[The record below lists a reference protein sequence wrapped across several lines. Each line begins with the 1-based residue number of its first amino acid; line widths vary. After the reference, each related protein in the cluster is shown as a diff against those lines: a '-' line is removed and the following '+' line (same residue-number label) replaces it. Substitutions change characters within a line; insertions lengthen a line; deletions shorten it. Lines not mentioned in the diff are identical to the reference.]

1 MDHIMNPAT
10 AMRHSSFRLS
20 PVRWLFAAIL
30 SLAASATAVVFNTNT
45 VISLVNTNYDGTD
58 IVISNCVVTLDGSR
72 NFASLH
78 VTGGGMLTHSSPANG
93 MISVTDTVV
102 NEPQVLTGT
111 NAVTL
116 AQSNILSATVV
127 VTDQTSLLTYTNDV
141 DYVLESMTGVLLTLR
156 RTETSSIPDSATVL
170 VSYNHT
176 VASGPSGLDLT
187 VSGDVTV
194 DSGSAINITGAG
206 YGSISVGTG
215 GSTGSPASGGGGGHG
230 GEGGPSSGGAAG
242 GHSNDSVYQPIDKG
256 GAGGNGSGGA
266 GGRGG
271 GEIKLIVTGTLAIHG
286 AIRADGAHGTSTRS
300 GGGAGGSIWL
310 SSGTMTGAGLI
321 SANGGTG
328 EPVHGGGGGGGRIA
342 LYFGTNQYSGSIV
355 ARGGTGHVAGGAGT
369 LYSRTNGSSQSFVL
383 VENGGVT
390 GRRTTLSG
398 TPTSTHL
405 QVMDGAVAV
414 HGGSLS
420 LSSLLIGSNAT
431 LSVLSN
437 QSLILTVT
445 GDATVQS
452 GGLLSGVGAGSSPG
466 QGTGAGGT
474 YTSGSLITSGGG
486 GAHGGYGGQGI
497 NPTASAGVA
506 HGMIA
511 SPGTFGGGGGG
522 RTNNVPIGGI
532 GGGAI
537 YTTVHGK
544 LTVDGVINV
553 NGTPAAHT
561 GGGGGAGGS
570 VLLSVGSLA
579 GNGSITANGGN
590 GILPN
595 GAGGGGG
602 RIAVQSATNQFAGA
616 IIAYGGS
623 GTNNGGAGT
632 VNLYSSPMN
641 AVLIVDNAGLP
652 GALTPVTSASGF
664 TVGYPS
670 DFTLKGGATATWT
683 SGQGFRD
690 LFIGSNSWLVVTSS
704 YPIFTV
710 SSNAIIQATGGILS
724 DAVAT
729 SGSGTGGFSSGGS
742 YGGYGGLASNATT
755 MASTYGLPA
764 GIPSAGSPGGGNTG
778 LGGLGG
784 GLIRLTVSGNG
795 GLQNDGLI
803 SANGGARTDIGGTL
817 GGGSGGGVSI
827 TAPTLSG
834 TGNIRANGGNGVNN
848 GGGGGGGRIF
858 INATTNLFT
867 GPITTYGG
875 TGYRNGGAGTVYLQR
890 GSFRLVTVDNGGL
903 AATNTPLQLSG
914 EHVQIRSAGGV
925 VMPFA
930 QQAWNSL
937 FIGSNCSLVFPS
949 DPGPL
954 TITSN
959 ATVEAGATITA
970 NGFGS
975 GPGSGSG
982 AGFSGGTGG
991 GYGGYG
997 GGGSNI
1003 TSGGGSYGLVT
1014 QQPTVGSGGNP
1025 ASGTFAVGG
1034 RGGGIIRLT
1043 VNQELRLDGNLTA
1056 NGTGAFSTGTTPPP
1070 AGGGSGGGILLTVGT
1085 LSGNGQIAVNGGN
1098 GVQGGGGGG
1107 GGRLTVN
1114 YNTNLFTGPITA
1126 YGGSGYRRGGAG
1138 TVYLKRIG
1146 VSPGIQRIDNGGLAG
1161 TNTPLTS
1168 LSADDVIVQGGGVA
1182 AASGTVSLRDLQINS
1197 NGWLVLSSSPYTI
1210 SAGNNIN
1217 IEAGGG
1223 VLNDGKGSSGIA
1235 NSSKPGGSHGGYGG
1249 GGSVVV
1255 SGSITNP
1262 TQIGSG
1268 GGGSSSIYGGAGG
1281 GVVQLIATKA
1291 LTVNGVIS
1299 ANGKAGDPFNGGG
1312 GGAGGGINL
1321 VAQTITGNGIIRAN
1335 GGAGTIG
1342 GGGGGGGRIALRAET
1357 NLFAGTLSAAGG
1369 SGSAGGG
1376 AGTIYRA
1383 QTVTGED
1390 PKPLSLLI
1398 DNNGLAGTN
1407 TPLSTANGLPSM
1419 PFDLAIQ
1426 NAAVVVPTTA
1436 LPLLSNLFL
1445 NAASLQLPSAQPAA
1459 AVLNDAVIMPAGLIT
1474 ADGGGFPRAT
1484 GTGAGTNVASQGS
1497 GGGYG
1502 SVGGA
1507 SSSGAPGGISYG
1519 SITQPVDLGSGGGNG
1534 SGTYPGGAAG
1544 GGAIRLTVGNK
1555 LTLDGRIGSDG
1566 RAALQDDAG
1575 GGAGG
1580 SVWLTAGILE
1590 GAGLLTAR
1598 GGNGDLY
1605 GGGGGAGGRIALYC
1619 PSNNSTVLALTN
1631 GGTGASP
1638 GGNGTFYYSS
1648 VIPSF
1653 QVVTQTPS
1661 GVISNAVSYVDF
1673 VLSAPFDPNSAT
1685 ATDIVVQPPS
1695 GPALTNVTLSSVD
1708 LTTLRAS
1715 FPQQNTAGQYTLT
1728 LGPGINDLF
1737 GSPMQATHNGAF
1749 TIALPVI
1756 QGTVTNAN
1764 GSPVAGVVITSSGL
1778 APAVTDVN
1786 GNYALAFVPGT
1797 EFTVTPTLTNFSVL
1811 PGSRSYTNLA
1821 GSISGENYL
1830 VVTTIAPTLSASL
1843 SGTNLNLAWFGLPT
1857 VTYQLHQSTNLVDW
1871 LPFGLPL
1878 LGNNAILQVT
1888 LPISEDPQMFFK
1900 MEAGN

>member
-1 MDHIMNPAT
+1 MNPAT
-10 AMRHSSFRLS
+10 VMRHSDIRFS
-20 PVRWLFAAIL
+20 PIRWLSAVIL
-30 SLAASATAVVFNTNT
+30 LIAASATAVMFNTNT
-45 VISLVNTNYDGTD
+45 VITLVNTNYDGQD
-58 IVISNCVVTLDGSR
+58 IVISNCVVTVDGPR

-78 VTGGGMLTHSSPANG
+78 VTGGGTLTHSSSANG
-93 MISVTDTVV
+93 MISVTDSVV

-116 AQSNILSATVV
+116 AQPNILLASVI
-127 VTDQTSLLTYTNDV
+127 VTDQTNFLTFTNNL
-141 DYVLESMTGVLLTLR
+141 DYILESMTGVLLTLR
-156 RTETSSIPDSATVL
+156 RTDTSTIPDGSTVL
-170 VSYNHT
+170 VSYNYT
-176 VASGPSGLDLT
+176 VASGTSGLDLT
-187 VSGDVTV
+187 VNGDVTV
-194 DSGSAINITGAG
+194 DSGSTINITGAG
-206 YGSISVGTG
+206 YGSISGGAG

-242 GHSNDSVYQPIDKG
+242 GHSNDSVYQPSDKG

-271 GEIKLIVTGTLAIHG
+271 GEIKLTVTGTLAIHG
-286 AIRADGAHGTSTRS
+286 EIRADGANGTSTRS

-321 SANGGTG
+321 SANGGMG

-342 LYFGTNQYSGSIV
+342 LYFNTNQYSGSIA
-355 ARGGTGHVAGGAGT
+355 ARGGAGHVAGGAGT
-369 LYSRTNGSSQSFVL
+369 LYSRTNSSSQSFVL
-383 VENGGVT
+383 VENGGVA
-390 GRRTTLSG
+390 GPRTTVTG
-398 TPTSTHL
+398 TPSTTHL
-405 QVMDGAVAV
+405 RVMDGAMVV

-431 LSVLSN
+431 MSAVSN
-437 QSLILTVT
+437 QSLTLTVT
-445 GDATVQS
+445 GDATIQS
-452 GGLLSGVGAGSSPG
+452 SGLLNGVGAGPSPG
-466 QGTGAGGT
+466 LGAGAGGT
-474 YTSGSLITSGGG
+474 YTSGTLITSGGG

-506 HGMIA
+506 HGTIA
-511 SPGTFGGGGGG
+511 SPTTFGGGGGG
-522 RTNNVPIGGI
+522 RTNNVPVGGI
-532 GGGAI
+532 GGGALRA
-537 YTTVHGK
+537 TVNGR
-544 LTVDGVINV
+544 LTMDGLINV
-553 NGTPAAHT
+553 NGTPAVHT

-570 VLLSVGSLA
+570 IWLTVGTLA
-579 GNGSITANGGN
+579 GNGLITANGGN

-602 RIAVQSATNQFAGA
+602 RIAIQFSTNQFAGA
-616 IIAYGGS
+616 IAAYGGS

-632 VNLYSSPMN
+632 VNLYGSIWE

-652 GALTPVTSASGF
+652 GALTPVASGSGG

-683 SGQGFRD
+683 SGQGFRQ

-724 DAVAT
+724 DAVST
-729 SGSGTGGFSSGGS
+729 SGSGAATLGSGGS
-742 YGGYGGLASNATT
+742 YGGYGGLASNAQT
-755 MASTYGLPA
+755 MASTYGIPA
-764 GIPSAGSPGGGNTG
+764 VIASAGSPGGG
-778 LGGLGG
+778 LGGLGAYGG

-795 GLQNDGLI
+795 VLQNDGLI
-803 SANGGARTDIGGTL
+803 SANGGTGTGSGAL

-834 TGNIRANGGNGVNN
+834 AGIIRANGGNGLNN

-867 GPITTYGG
+867 GPITARGG
-875 TGYRNGGAGTVYLQR
+875 FGHRNGGAGTVYLQR
-890 GSFRLVTVDNGGL
+890 GSFRSVTVDNGGL

-914 EHVQIRSAGGV
+914 EHVQIRSSGRV
-925 VMPFA
+925 VLPFTS
-930 QQAWNSL
+930 QTWNSL
-937 FIGSNCSLVFPS
+937 FVGSNCSLVFPL
-949 DPGPL
+949 DPGSL

-959 ATVEAGATITA
+959 ATVETGATITA
-970 NGFGS
+970 NGFGG

-982 AGFSGGTGG
+982 AGSSGGTGG

-997 GGGSNI
+997 GGGSNL
-1003 TSGGGSYGLVT
+1003 TSGGASYGTVT
-1014 QQPTVGSGGNP
+1014 QQPSTGSGGNP
-1025 ASGTFAVGG
+1025 TSGTFAAGG

-1056 NGTGAFSTGTTPPP
+1056 NGTDAFSTGTTPPT

-1085 LSGNGQIAVNGGN
+1085 LSGNGLIAVNGGT

-1126 YGGSGYRRGGAG
+1126 YGGSGYRGGGAG

-1168 LSADDVIVQGGGVA
+1168 LFVDDVIVQGGGVA
-1182 AASGTVSLRDLQINS
+1182 AASGSVSLRDLQINS

-1223 VLNDGKGSSGIA
+1223 VLNDGKGSSGVA

-1249 GGSVVV
+1249 GSSVVV

-1262 TQIGSG
+1262 AQSGSG
-1268 GGGSSSIYGGAGG
+1268 GGGSSSSYGGVGG
-1281 GVVQLIATKA
+1281 GVVQLVATKA

-1299 ANGKAGDPFNGGG
+1299 GNGNAGDPFNGGG
-1312 GGAGGGINL
+1312 GGAGGSINL
-1321 VAQTITGNGIIRAN
+1321 TAQTIAGNGVIRAN

-1342 GGGGGGGRIALRAET
+1342 GGGGGGGRIALHAET

-1369 SGSAGGG
+1369 TGWVGGG
-1376 AGTIYRA
+1376 AGTIYRV
-1383 QTVTGED
+1383 QTVPGQNS
-1390 PKPLSLLI
+1390 KPLSLLI

-1407 TPLSTANGLPSM
+1407 TPLSTTYGLPSM
-1419 PFDLAIQ
+1419 PFDLVIQ
-1426 NAAVVVPTTA
+1426 NAAVVVPTTP
-1436 LPLLSNLFL
+1436 LPLLSNLFI
-1445 NAASLQLPSAQPAA
+1445 NAASLQLPATQPAA
-1459 AVLNDAVIMPAGLIT
+1459 AVLHDAVVMPAGSII
-1474 ADGGGFPRAT
+1474 ADGVGFPRAA
-1484 GTGAGTNVASQGS
+1484 GTGAGTNVAGQGS

-1502 SVGGA
+1502 SAGGA
-1507 SSSGAPGGISYG
+1507 SASGAPGGISYG

-1544 GGAIRLTVGNK
+1544 GAAIRLTVGHK

-1566 RAALQDDAG
+1566 QAALQDDAG

-1580 SVWLTAGILE
+1580 SVWVTAGILE

-1619 PSNNSTVLALTN
+1619 PSNNSTVLMLTN

-1638 GGNGTFYYSS
+1638 GGNGTFYYSGL
-1648 VIPSF
+1648 IPSF

-1661 GVISNAVSYVDF
+1661 GVISNAVSFVDF

-1685 ATDIVVQPPS
+1685 AADIVVQPPF
-1695 GPALTNVTLSSVD
+1695 GPALTNVTLSAVD

-1715 FPQQNTAGQYTLT
+1715 FPQQANNGQYTLT
-1728 LGPGINDLF
+1728 LGPDINDLLS
-1737 GSPMQATHNGAF
+1737 SPMQATHNGAF
-1749 TIALPVI
+1749 TIVLPVI
-1756 QGTVTNAN
+1756 QGTVTNDN

-1778 APAVTDVN
+1778 TSAVTDVN
-1786 GNYALAFVPGT
+1786 GNYVLAFVPGT

-1821 GSISGENYL
+1821 ASISGENYL

-1843 SGTNLNLAWFGLPT
+1843 SGTNLNLTWFGLPT
-1857 VTYQLHQSTNLVDW
+1857 VMYQLHQSTNLVDW
-1871 LPFGLPL
+1871 LPIGAPI
-1878 LGNNAILQVT
+1878 LGNNAVLQVP
-1888 LPISEDPQMFFK
+1888 LPSSVDPQMFFR